1 MILKANGTD
10 GRSAAVLHF
19 STRGMDM
26 STTSTG
32 TVSVLFT
39 TYFLT
44 QSIHSV
50 NTFLK
55 NISSCWN

>member
-1 MILKANGTD
+1 MVLKANGTD

-19 STRGMDM
+19 RTRRMDVSTR
-26 STTSTG
+26 TE
-32 TVSVLFT
+32 TVSVLFMT
-39 TYFLT
+39 HFLT
-44 QSIHSV
+44 QSIHSI